1 MNRINLDDKTSQKK
15 KKKVPSYSIDN
26 AENMTV
32 EELMKS
38 IKTKIRRIQDKN
50 GNG

>member
-1 MNRINLDDKTSQKK
+1 MNLDDKRSQKK
-15 KKKVPSYSIDN
+15 KKKVQNYSIDN

-38 IKTKIRRIQDKN
+38 IKNKIRHIQDKN